1 MNQNIINT
9 YSKVHIP
16 VTYTNG
22 TDISF
27 EGSQKQ
33 QEFFTAWK
41 KIEEYYLQNPTPKIS
56 FLEVGAY
63 KGLWGIAFSEFC
75 KTYNLK
81 GTYVTL
87 TMIDQDP
94 NNMPLLNTINHL
106 EEVGIETALVD
117 MNSLDPQALLK
128 VKELRES
135 YNIVFIDASH
145 KYNDVVSDIKTFA
158 PLAEDLLIF
167 HDIRPKKT
175 TASIGVYQALVDT
188 NTSLDEEILA
198 NELEMGI
205 GIKYIKK

>member
-1 MNQNIINT
+1 MNQNIIDT
-9 YSKVHIP
+9 YSKVHVP

-41 KIEEYYLQNPTPKIS
+41 KIEEYYLQNPTSEIS

-75 KTYNLK
+75 KTNSLK

-87 TMIDQDP
+87 TMMNQDP
-94 NNMPLLNTINHL
+94 NNRPLLNTIKHL
-106 EEVGIETALVD
+106 EDVGIETALVD
-117 MNSLDPQALLK
+117 MNSLNPQALLE
-128 VKELRES
+128 VKKLKES
-135 YNIVFIDASH
+135 YDIVFIDASH
-145 KYNDVVSDIKTFA
+145 KYNDVVSDIETFA
-158 PLAEDLLIF
+158 PLAEDILIF

-175 TASIGVYQALVDT
+175 TASIGVYQALADT
-188 NTSLDEEILA
+188 KTYLDEEILA